1 MLEENTKALVRYH
14 MELYSDIIDSLFQT
28 AYSTNPEAFRLKD
41 PLNIKIYVIKLS
53 SILGDLNT
61 LHLYLVLDK
70 NKELDLEVIDLTNEK
85 HYEEY
90 SKFNTTSDFVL
101 HILQKNGIFTKSD
114 LIYHY
119 NMSAIEDKLSEC
131 DLQEFLEFI
140 NAKTWRR
147 NFYSNMLDLASFEGK
162 SFIKHVN
169 HPVSYYAKDAAKK
182 YVYSLLDLK
191 AIIEKVNDEDFSYQM
206 DQAIAAYEN
215 SLYLAS
221 CATLGVCLETLCKL
235 LLKDNGVKVKD
246 SDGTMLDKLGER
258 LREHNIISY
267 KFKSRIDVCY
277 KVRNLSSHTSP
288 GKVLQGDCHF
298 IIATINEIVD
308 TYFK

>member
-1 MLEENTKALVRYH
+1 MLEQNIK
-14 MELYSDIIDSLFQT
+14 LYVESYLSQYNQIIDSLYRI

-41 PLNIKIYVIKLS
+41 RSNIKIYLIKLS
-53 SILGDLNT
+53 SLLGSNNT
-61 LHLYLVLDK
+61 LQLYLTFEKNKNLELEIVDLT
-70 NKELDLEVIDLTNEK
+70 NKELYEDYSSFSSLKKFIFDKSGEK
-85 HYEEY
+85 DGLKENNIIYSDNISFYKKSLYEE
-90 SKFNTTSDFVL
+90 KDDFVSTL
-101 HILQKNGIFTKSD
+101 DSKEWQETINAQMHIL
-114 LIYHY
+114 
-119 NMSAIEDKLSEC
+119 ASE
-131 DLQEFLEFI
+131 
-140 NAKTWRR
+140 
-147 NFYSNMLDLASFEGK
+147 EGK

-169 HPVSYYAKDAAKK
+169 HPVSYYAKNAAR
-182 YVYSLLDLK
+182 YSYSLLDLK
-191 AIIEKVNDEDFSYQM
+191 AIINTVNDEDFSYQM

-235 LLKDNGVKVKD
+235 LLKENGVKVKD
-246 SDGTMLDKLGER
+246 SDGTMLDRLGER
-258 LREHNIISY
+258 LREQKIISY

>member
-1 MLEENTKALVRYH
+1 MFEENVKIFANNIITIYNQ
-14 MELYSDIIDSLFQT
+14 IIDTLYRP
-28 AYSTNPEAFRLKD
+28 AYSTNPEAFRLKNSS
-41 PLNIKIYVIKLS
+41 NIKIYLIKLAPL
-53 SILGDLNT
+53 LGVNNELQ
-61 LHLYLVLDK
+61 LYLVHEKDA
-70 NKELDLEVIDLTNEK
+70 NLEYQIIDLTDEK
-85 HYEEY
+85 LYEDY
-90 SKFNTTSDFVL
+90 SKYGTIKNFFK
-101 HILQKNGIFTKSD
+101 QKIIKKGIFEESEIIHTYNISFLKEELNTFSSD
-114 LIYHY
+114 EFKKYIYNERWY
-119 NMSAIEDKLSEC
+119 RI
-131 DLQEFLEFI
+131 
-140 NAKTWRR
+140 
-147 NFYSNMLDLASFEGK
+147 FYDRMLGLVGREGQ
-162 SFIKHVN
+162 SYVEHVN
-169 HPVSYYAKDAAKK
+169 HPASYYAKDAIK
-182 YVYSLLDLK
+182 YSYSLLDLK
-191 AIIEKVNDEDFSYQM
+191 AIIDTVNDEDFSYQM

-235 LLKDNGVKVKD
+235 LLKENGVKVKD

-258 LREHNIISY
+258 LREQNIISY

>member
-1 MLEENTKALVRYH
+1 MFEENVKIYVKSKLAIYKQIIET
-14 MELYSDIIDSLFQT
+14 LYSP
-28 AYSTNPEAFRLKD
+28 AYSTNPEAFLLKD
-41 PLNIKIYVIKLS
+41 LSNIKLYVVKLS
-53 SILGDLNT
+53 PILGANYSDI
-61 LHLYLVLDK
+61 LYLIHDKDK
-70 NKELDLEVIDLTNEK
+70 NLELELIDLTEAK
-85 HYEEY
+85 HYENY
-90 SKFNTTSDFVL
+90 SKYNSVEAFALHKLIEKASIEKKNILDNHNISALSEELNHKTTAEFTTYINSEAW
-101 HILQKNGIFTKSD
+101 QKNFR
-114 LIYHY
+114 
-119 NMSAIEDKLSEC
+119 
-131 DLQEFLEFI
+131 QQ
-140 NAKTWRR
+140 
-147 NFYSNMLDLASFEGK
+147 MLALVSRDGRKFVE
-162 SFIKHVN
+162 HVN
-169 HPVSYYAKDAAKK
+169 HPTSYYAKDAAKK
-182 YVYSLLDLK
+182 YTYSLLDLK
-191 AIIEKVNDEDFSYQM
+191 AIIDRVNDEDFSYQM

-235 LLKDNGVKVKD
+235 LLKENGVKVKD

-258 LREHNIISY
+258 LREQKIISY